1 MRRRRSHKRY
11 KALQKR
17 RIEELRKERA
27 EKKNAQ

>member
-11 KALQKR
+11 KARLKR

-27 EKKNAQ
+27 AKKSA